1 MGKKTIWD
9 LDYQAIIEFAEQDH
23 IKAVQEGNKYAV
35 LRDEHERK
43 LLKDKEAEKYWAAK
57 MAENNGGHANE

>member
-43 LLKDKEAEKYWAAK
+43 LLKDKEAAEKWK
-57 MAENNGGHANE
+57 VTIGTTGGHANE

>member
-43 LLKDKEAEKYWAAK
+43 LLKGKEAAEKWK
-57 MAENNGGHANE
+57 VTIGTTGGHANE